1 MATKKR
7 PQTAGGSGQAGPPA
21 PTTTAPASP
30 TTTVAP
36 APTTT
41 VPPLSPED
49 QAIVDAIINSLPPW
63 LQNTNENKRQAI
75 AQAGVAYV
83 DKQTGRVIYEGIT
96 RTLPSGEELQPRYFE
111 GDEYDITALDPV
123 QIRNLQDKL
132 QKGRFYLNDKF
143 TIGTVGPETIR
154 AYKRA
159 LEVANLNFLDV
170 DTVLENAQTVP
181 YAGGVGGGG
190 LSRYRVTSSS
200 DLSRIFDTASQSV
213 LGRTLDPEEVSK
225 LVKAYQATELGSLQS
240 KQTVGTQ
247 APTAQSFG
255 AERIEAENTDEA
267 DAYKFTQYAQ
277 AFEQLLGR

>member
-1 MATKKR
+1 MATRKR
-7 PQTAGGSGQAGPPA
+7 PQNPPGPPA

-41 VPPLSPED
+41 VPGLSPQD

-83 DKQTGRVIYEGIT
+83 DQQTGRVIYEGIT
-96 RTLPSGEELQPRYFE
+96 RTLPSGEKLQPRYFE

>member
-1 MATKKR
+1 MTTPA
-7 PQTAGGSGQAGPPA
+7 PPS

-30 TTTVAP
+30 TTTAAP

-41 VPPLSPED
+41 VPPAPTTTVPAGPALNPED
-49 QAIVDAIINSLPPW
+49 QAIVQAIINQLPPW

-83 DKQTGRVIYEGIT
+83 DQQTGRVIYEGIT
-96 RTLPSGEELQPRYFE
+96 RTLPSGEKLEPRYFE

-143 TIGTVGPETIR
+143 TMGTVGPETIR

-170 DTVLENAQTVP
+170 ETVLENSQTVP

-200 DLSRIFDTASQSV
+200 DLSRIFDSASQSV
-213 LGRTLDPEEVSK
+213 LGRTLDVEEVNK
-225 LVKAYQATELGSLQS
+225 LVKAYQSTELGALQS
-240 KQTVGTQ
+240 KQTVAAS
-247 APTAQSFG
+247 APTAQTFG
-255 AERIEAENTDEA
+255 TERIEAENTDEA